1 MDDELQLASAWL
13 PGRIAQSH
21 TQVIAR
27 HLIKA
32 VASLARSCGL
42 VSNGAA
48 ELTTQLGE
56 TRSLNYRNQFGL
68 VWFGRACFGQGSGPD
83 QAPLDRLALRI
94 PLTEDFFEEQSS
106 TWPLFVWSSNRH
118 GSNAELLGRTG
129 Q

>member
-68 VWFGRACFGQGSGPD
+68 VWFGLVGLV
-83 QAPLDRLALRI
+83 LDRAQAQTKPRWTDL
-94 PLTEDFFEEQSS
+94 
-106 TWPLFVWSSNRH
+106 H
-118 GSNAELLGRTG
+118 
-129 Q
+129 